1 MTSLTDSSIRIAIIV
16 ILFFFLAFPPPIAVG
31 SSMFSRGGGDMKQKK
46 MVLGSRPPQCISRCF
61 HCKPCMAAL
70 VTPLHHKS
78 VVRGP
83 SSSRE
88 DESYYLL
95 SWRCKCGDKYFQP

>member
-1 MTSLTDSSIRIAIIV
+1 MTSLTDSSIRIVIIV
-16 ILFFFLAFPPPIAVG
+16 TLFFFLAFPPPISEEVG
-31 SSMFSRGGGDMKQKK
+31 
-46 MVLGSRPPQCISRCF
+46 MVLGSRPPQCVNRCF